1 MEGEVD
7 NKMGV
12 RDLGEDYMP
21 ISARNK
27 IRKPTK
33 SELNLQRLINSIS
46 SNFIIVEPEQIEK
59 KINQVLGLVGK
70 VIEAD
75 RIYLFSLL
83 GEDARIEKCYEFCR
97 QGIDAKLKRM
107 QGYPAWHY
115 SWLAREL
122 NRINEMIKFLH
133 QTPKTKS
140 GWDVE
145 EEKGNCNHGLVVLI
159 NLGTSSSF
167 LGFESR
173 QAQKIRS
180 KRQLALFKTIEN
192 ILISALERKQA
203 EDDYR
208 KAQEKYQ
215 SLVEN
220 IDDIIF
226 SLDGNGHI
234 IHISPLIESMISHKL
249 EEIIGL
255 PLNSIFSLEEPSVF
269 IENLDKSLAGDI
281 NFFEFQVLNKEGKNR
296 NLRISSRLLFK
307 EGQCKALIGTL
318 RDVSEQKIVEKL
330 FTQAENQ
337 YQSIFENAVE
347 GIFQCTSND
356 KFIVANPS
364 CARIL
369 GYASPAELITNGRND
384 LFFANAGRREEF
396 HLRLKNQ
403 GVVRDFE
410 YESFSK
416 EGTKIFVSVNARL
429 LNKTNGNSFFY
440 EGTIQDITHKKRAE
454 ARIKYLSFR
463 DKLTGLYNRAY
474 FEGELRRWNTNR
486 QFPIT
491 LIIGDVNGLKLT
503 NDAFGHKEGD
513 RLLKKIAAILRESC
527 RKEDL
532 VARLGGDEFG
542 IFLPKTNDRV
552 AVEITDRIKLSC
564 TNASQGPIGVSIALG
579 AVTKMDFSEDFQNI
593 MKETEDRIYRNKLLE
608 SKSVRSSI
616 ISSLRHTLFAKS
628 YETET
633 HTQRLKQLAI
643 QIGRSFGLT
652 DSLLDE
658 LSLLATLHDIGKV
671 AIPEETLIKPGKL
684 TQKEWEMIWKHSEI
698 GYRIAGQLPELA
710 PIAEAILAHHE
721 WWDGAGYPRG
731 LKAEDIPLISRI
743 LSVVDAYDA
752 MTNGRSYKKA
762 VGHQEAI
769 EELKRG
775 AGSQFDPEIVEMFLK
790 VVGIREIYMEPEG
803 HNR

>member
-83 GEDARIEKCYEFCR
+83 GEDARIDKCYEFCR

-416 EGTKIFVSVNARL
+416 EG
-429 LNKTNGNSFFY
+429 
-440 EGTIQDITHKKRAE
+440 
-454 ARIKYLSFR
+454 
-463 DKLTGLYNRAY
+463 
-474 FEGELRRWNTNR
+474 
-486 QFPIT
+486 
-491 LIIGDVNGLKLT
+491 
-503 NDAFGHKEGD
+503 
-513 RLLKKIAAILRESC
+513 
-527 RKEDL
+527 
-532 VARLGGDEFG
+532 VARDPVLRV
-542 IFLPKTNDRV
+542 RV
-552 AVEITDRIKLSC
+552 A
-564 TNASQGPIGVSIALG
+564 AG
-579 AVTKMDFSEDFQNI
+579 AK
-593 MKETEDRIYRNKLLE
+593 
-608 SKSVRSSI
+608 
-616 ISSLRHTLFAKS
+616 
-628 YETET
+628 
-633 HTQRLKQLAI
+633 
-643 QIGRSFGLT
+643 G
-652 DSLLDE
+652 
-658 LSLLATLHDIGKV
+658 
-671 AIPEETLIKPGKL
+671 
-684 TQKEWEMIWKHSEI
+684 
-698 GYRIAGQLPELA
+698 
-710 PIAEAILAHHE
+710 
-721 WWDGAGYPRG
+721 
-731 LKAEDIPLISRI
+731 
-743 LSVVDAYDA
+743 
-752 MTNGRSYKKA
+752 
-762 VGHQEAI
+762 
-769 EELKRG
+769 
-775 AGSQFDPEIVEMFLK
+775 
-790 VVGIREIYMEPEG
+790 
-803 HNR
+803 

>member
-1 MEGEVD
+1 MEAKVD
-7 NKMGV
+7 KKMGV
-12 RDLGEDYMP
+12 RDLGEDNMP
-21 ISARNK
+21 VSARRK
-27 IRKPTK
+27 IRKRTK
-33 SELNLQRLINSIS
+33 LELNLQRLINSIS
-46 SNFIIVEPEQIEK
+46 SNFIIVDREKIDK
-59 KINQVLGLVGK
+59 KINQVLRIVGK
-70 VIEAD
+70 ILQAD

-83 GEDARIEKCYEFCR
+83 GEEARIEKCYEFCQ
-97 QGIDAKLKRM
+97 QGINAKIKRM
-107 QGYPAWHY
+107 QGYPACHF

-122 NRINEMIKFLH
+122 NKTNKIIKFFH
-133 QTPKTKS
+133 QTPKAKP
-140 GWDVE
+140 GCDAE
-145 EEKGNCNHGLVVLI
+145 EEKGNCNQGLLVPI
-159 NLGTSSSF
+159 NLGTYFSF

-173 QAQKIRS
+173 QAQKTRS
-180 KRQLALFKTIEN
+180 KREIALFKTIGK
-192 ILISALERKQA
+192 ILISALERERA

-220 IDDIIF
+220 IDEIIF

-234 IHISPLIESMISHKL
+234 IYISPVIESMISHKL

-255 PLNSIFSLEEPSVF
+255 PLNSIFSLEEPSLF

-281 NFFEFQVLNKEGKNR
+281 HSFEFQVMTKEGKNR
-296 NLRISSRLLFK
+296 DLRISSRLLFK
-307 EGQCKALIGTL
+307 EGKCKGLIGTL
-318 RDVSEQKIVEKL
+318 SDVSEQKIVEKL
-330 FTQAENQ
+330 FTRAENQ
-337 YQSIFENAVE
+337 YQSIFENSVE
-347 GIFQCTSND
+347 GIFQCTSDD

-396 HLRLKNQ
+396 HFRLNDQ

-410 YESFSK
+410 YEIYPK
-416 EGTKIFVSVNARL
+416 EGIKIFVSVNARL
-429 LNKTNGNSFFY
+429 LGNTDGNGFFY

-454 ARIKYLSFR
+454 ARIKFLSFH

-474 FEGELRRWNTNR
+474 FEEELKRWNTNR
-486 QFPIT
+486 QFPIS
-491 LIIGDVNGLKLT
+491 LIIGDVNGLKLI

-552 AVEITDRIKLSC
+552 AVEITNRIKLSC
-564 TNASQGPIGVSIALG
+564 ANASQGPIGVSIALG
-579 AVTKMDFSEDFQNI
+579 AVTKMDFSQDFQNI
-593 MKETEDRIYRNKLLE
+593 MKETEDRMYRNKLLE

-643 QIGRSFGLT
+643 QIGRSHGLA
-652 DSLLDE
+652 DSVLDE

-684 TQKEWEMIWKHSEI
+684 TQEEWEIIWKHPEI

-710 PIAEAILAHHE
+710 PIAEGILAHHE

-731 LKAEDIPLISRI
+731 LKGEDIPLISRI

-762 VGHQEAI
+762 VRHQEAL

-775 AGSQFDPEIVEMFLK
+775 AGSQFDPEIVAMFLK
-790 VVGIREIYMEPEG
+790 VVIIRG
-803 HNR
+803 G